1 MTCKTKFIMQT
12 CTLFL
17 QQNFEFLHKTEPVTA
32 VDDATVYVQLLY
44 TISTYIWSR
53 NISFLLTSTDSVVLN
68 LTHHC

>member
-1 MTCKTKFIMQT
+1 MTWKTKFIMQT

-44 TISTYIWSR
+44 TIRTYTVSGPETYL
-53 NISFLLTSTDSVVLN
+53 FYLPVLTPLY
-68 LTHHC
+68 